1 MLLDELRLKFVTC
14 KGYEPMEE
22 NELLDYA
29 RQLYLK
35 GELML
40 FQYRQLV
47 KGLELNGATLP
58 QFLEVN

>member
-1 MLLDELRLKFVTC
+1 
-14 KGYEPMEE
+14 MEE

-40 FQYRQLV
+40 LEYRQII

-58 QFLEVN
+58 QFIEMN

>member
-1 MLLDELRLKFVTC
+1 MLLDELRLKYVSC

-35 GELML
+35 GELIL
-40 FQYRQLV
+40 LEYRQIV
-47 KGLELNGATLP
+47 KGLEHNGATLP
-58 QFLEVN
+58 QFIEMN

>member
-1 MLLDELRLKFVTC
+1 MLLDELRLKYVSC
-14 KGYEPMEE
+14 KGYEPIEE

-35 GELML
+35 GELKL
-40 FQYRQLV
+40 LEYRQIV

-58 QFLEVN
+58 QFIEMN